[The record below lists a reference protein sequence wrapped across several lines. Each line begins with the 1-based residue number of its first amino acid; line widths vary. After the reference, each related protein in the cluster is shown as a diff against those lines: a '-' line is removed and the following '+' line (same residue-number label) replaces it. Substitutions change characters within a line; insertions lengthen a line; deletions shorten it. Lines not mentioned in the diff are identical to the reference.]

1 MRRVVDR
8 RRFVKSTVAFGAGLG
23 LGGWRAGDV
32 SAAAVGKGAPSAKKL
47 GWELCLCAYSF
58 NALTFFEA
66 VDKAKALG
74 LTSIEGFDWQKL
86 SPAKTGVQIG
96 SAMSAADRADAKKK
110 LSDTGVKMPS
120 LYCRALKAEDSAR
133 ETFEFAKEMGIQ
145 ALVAEPPFEAYD
157 MLEGLCNEYEINLA
171 VHNHPAPSQYWNPET
186 TAKVCKG
193 RGPRI
198 GSCADTGHWT
208 RSGFNPVEAL
218 AMLKGRVINL
228 HLKDVSEFGVK
239 EAGCVPWGTGKGK
252 IEGILKELHGQGFK
266 GAFGIEYE
274 PYKPENFELITEC
287 VEYFESVAAKLAAS

>member
-1 MRRVVDR
+1 M
-8 RRFVKSTVAFGAGLG
+8 S
-23 LGGWRAGDV
+23 GWKVGDV
-32 SAAAVGKGAPSAKKL
+32 SAGTVGKGSPSAQKL

-86 SPAKTGVQIG
+86 SPAKTSVQTG
-96 SAMSAADRADAKKK
+96 SAMSAADRADAQKR
-110 LSDTGVKMPS
+110 LSDAGVKMLS
-120 LYCRALKAEDSAR
+120 LYCRALKAEDEAR
-133 ETFEFAKEMGIQ
+133 KTFDFAKDMGIQ
-145 ALVAEPPFEAYD
+145 TLVAEPPFEAYD
-157 MLEGLCNEYEINLA
+157 MLERLCNEYEINLA

-186 TAKVCKG
+186 TAKVCAG
-193 RGPRI
+193 RGRRI

-239 EAGCVPWGTGKGK
+239 EAGCVPWGTGKGN
-252 IEGILKELHGQGFK
+252 IEGILRELHRQGFK

-274 PYKPENFELITEC
+274 PYKPDNFQLITEC